1 VDMGRG
7 EYTRKKTRNRN
18 PSKSQLQ
25 FAEKCIK
32 QIEPGNIDWLIKMT
46 CLSFFC
52 YVFDVGWDIYLLHRF
67 WNQGDYW
74 YFGWTLAI
82 VVVPIVVI
90 TIKSFLFYNN
100 EFEKNNELDP
110 RLYLPQEENTT
121 SNWLIK
127 WGFGIV
133 GFCLVQR
140 YVSDLINFII
150 TVTSC
155 IVGFF
160 SFQPLLGLLMLL
172 NMLIKRN
179 HCRKN

>member
-1 VDMGRG
+1 MGRG